1 MLMFNTYI
9 KKVNISKGDNI
20 DYLLVYRLILLFVY
34 SFMYVLRFLLTL
46 LNLFYFK
53 IKTLKMCHLPNIYD
67 SYINKWCSM

>member
-34 SFMYVLRFLLTL
+34 SLMYVFRFLLTL

-53 IKTLKMCHLPNIYD
+53 IIKH
-67 SYINKWCSM
+67 